1 MKFDLYTKA
10 SITLVVILSA
20 SNLAWAADYTPNS
33 LLVTL
38 FTDGKALIE
47 YRLNTDTTVPAISVP
62 LFGKTYD
69 QLIVVDDQNQLIESK
84 VEGDKLVMNTLGTSN
99 VLITYTT
106 SDLVNKTGKLWT
118 FSIDSPV
125 DTTIKLPND
134 SVIIGLNQIPNS
146 IKASENEYLL
156 VMPEGHAEVS
166 YVIGALGTKEHANAA
181 ISDADKTISDLKA
194 NGVIVSAAESKLA
207 EAKKAFESGKYSD
220 AEKLANDAKT
230 LANTANENA
239 KLVTKAITDAEASIQ
254 EAKKQ
259 GVSTTDAEQLLSKA
273 LLENHN
279 GNYEESLT
287 LAQQAKASA
296 VNAVNSKPKLE
307 NGPEQ
312 MYIFAGLIAAAAG
325 GAGAAMYMRSR
336 KKAVVIEQPE
346 RVEPFVKEKRVID
359 LNKIFSEKPYL
370 RQEDKDTVNYLA
382 ENGGEA
388 FESEIR
394 DKFQLPKTTVWRLV
408 KRLER
413 EDLVE
418 VKKAGG
424 QNLIRIRGE
433 FTRVDQPSPGSSG
446 K

>member
-1 MKFDLYTKA
+1 MKLDLYIKA
-10 SITLVVILSA
+10 SIALVTILSA
-20 SNLAWAADYTPNS
+20 SNLAWAVDYTPNS

-62 LFGKTYD
+62 LFGKTFE
-69 QLIVVDDQNQLIESK
+69 QLIVVDEQNQLIESK
-84 VEGDKLVMNTLGTSN
+84 VEGDKVVMNTFGTSN

-118 FSIDSPV
+118 FLIDSPV

-156 VMPEGHAEVS
+156 VMPAGHTEVS

-181 ISDADKTISDLKA
+181 ISDTEKVISDLKA
-194 NGVIVSAAESKLA
+194 SGVIVSAAENKLA
-207 EAKKAFESGKYSD
+207 EAKKAFESAKYSD

-230 LANTANENA
+230 LANTASENA
-239 KLVTKAITDAEASIQ
+239 KLATKAINDAEASIQ

-259 GVSTTDAEQLLSKA
+259 GASTTDAEQLLSKA
-273 LLENHN
+273 QLENHN
-279 GNYEESLT
+279 GNYEQSLA

-296 VNAVNSKPKLE
+296 VNAINSKPKLE
-307 NGPEQ
+307 NGSEQ
-312 MYIFAGLIAAAAG
+312 MYIFAGVIAAAAG

-336 KKAVVIEQPE
+336 KKAVIEQQE
-346 RVEPFVKEKRVID
+346 YVEPLVKEKRVID

-382 ENGGEA
+382 EKGGEA

-433 FTRVDQPSPGSSG
+433 FTRADQPSPESSG